1 MCFSRT
7 LGQDRYLPIQT
18 LRVGDLVKTFKHGYR
33 KIQNIGKSYMFN
45 DPHIWYSRLW
55 VLKKTEENGLL
66 EDVTMT
72 GGHGIMVDNFT
83 KDLLKPNAKQL
94 VGNKYVDQHPIDT
107 IDGKSLVLAAAH
119 KDTVGLKDNN
129 FYTTYHLT
137 LENDGDKNKRFCIW
151 ADGMLSE
158 TPSEHLY
165 KCNGYIDLDEEHYYQ
180 IENGK
185 PEEKE
190 IADKKLAMMVF
201 KFRINSVLNKHLTW
215 EKKIEDKIKK
225 KEHEFNTVKESLNK
239 VKDELKTVKNNT
251 KEYTEKVTPI
261 LDNFKELEK
270 ALNSK

>member
-1 MCFSRT
+1 MTYYNIAVFGGTYYGRIFPAVLEFTISAFSGDPSCFIENTAILCFSRT

-66 EDVTMT
+66 EDVIMT

-83 KDLLKPNAKQL
+83 KDVLKPNAKQI
-94 VGNKYVDQHPIDT
+94 VGHKYVEEHPIDT
-107 IDGKSLVLAAAH
+107 IDGKSYVLAAAH
-119 KDTVGLKDNN
+119 KDTVGFTDNN

-158 TPSEHLY
+158 TPSEHL
-165 KCNGYIDLDEEHYYQ
+165 
-180 IENGK
+180 
-185 PEEKE
+185 
-190 IADKKLAMMVF
+190 
-201 KFRINSVLNKHLTW
+201 
-215 EKKIEDKIKK
+215 
-225 KEHEFNTVKESLNK
+225 
-239 VKDELKTVKNNT
+239 
-251 KEYTEKVTPI
+251 
-261 LDNFKELEK
+261 
-270 ALNSK
+270 